1 MNYFSQKITVDVHDV
16 DFNGVCRASALLRYI
31 QSAAQQQLT
40 DRGMSYDALKE
51 MGKAFIISRLHAEF
65 TSSVRTYDKLEA
77 ETFPCE
83 SRGFSFLRCYR
94 LIRNGEVV
102 GRAISVWALIDISSR
117 ALVKVADFDLDLP
130 TYAPL
135 DIALNH
141 IRMPSSLSDVGEYT
155 VGYSDLDQNRH
166 INNTKYA
173 DIFSNFLPL
182 DKKRISSLTISY
194 LHDAKWKEKLRI
206 LRAEEDGAFYIR
218 TVKEDGTVNADA
230 RIELSDI

>member
-31 QSAAQQQLT
+31 QSSAQQQLT
-40 DRGMSYDALKE
+40 DSGMSYDELKR
-51 MGKAFIISRLHAEF
+51 MGKAFIISRMHAEF
-65 TSSVRTYDKLEA
+65 TSSVHTYDKLDA
-77 ETFPCE
+77 ETFPCD

-94 LIRNGEVV
+94 LLKDGEVI
-102 GRAISVWALIDISSR
+102 GRAISVWALVDINTR
-117 ALVKVADFDLDLP
+117 ALVKVADFDLNLP
-130 TYAPL
+130 TFAPL
-135 DIALNH
+135 DITINH
-141 IRMPSSLSDVGEYT
+141 IKMPSTLADVGEYT

-182 DKKRISSLTISY
+182 DKKRICSLTISY
-194 LHDAKWKEKLRI
+194 IHDAKWKEKIRV
-206 LRAEEDGAFYIR
+206 LRAEENGAYYIR
-218 TVKEDGTVNADA
+218 TVKEDGTVNAEA

>member
-130 TYAPL
+130 TYEPL

-218 TVKEDGTVNADA
+218 TVKEDGTVNAEA